1 MFILR
6 GDVIDNLLGKSQGG
20 NIISIKILVLVDIQ
34 AKVRGT
40 VQRQITGILVLAIP
54 ARLGILVELLA
65 VLVATKRANV
75 QSSSPENSTAGIN
88 EIIALCVV
96 VHKANKVDNG
106 LRIGIL
112 HNNGSMP
119 IDYRKSREKTS
130 HRIDPNVAVEIGP
143 RELLALA
150 LALTNALDVV
160 VDIIH
165 KTGQDAAQSNVIG
178 VGGHLRAIT
187 AVADF
192 HPVGT
197 IVAIHV
203 EPQQVHVVSVVGVIV
218 PVKPLT
224 EVDPID
230 PHVSTDDGRQL
241 AVVDREAIVFHR

>member
-1 MFILR
+1 VFILR

-40 VQRQITGILVLAIP
+40 VQRQIAGILVLAIP

-112 HNNGSMP
+112 HNSGSMP
-119 IDYRKSREKTS
+119 INYRKSSEKTR
-130 HRIDPNVAVEIGP
+130 HRIDLDVAIKVGMA
-143 RELLALA
+143 ELLALA
-150 LALTNALDVV
+150 LGLAHAIDVI

-192 HPVGT
+192 GPLGT
-197 IVAIHV
+197 VVTVNV
-203 EPQQVHVVSVVGVIV
+203 EPKEVHVVGVVGVVV
-218 PVKPLT
+218 PIKSLS
-224 EVDPID
+224 EINPIN
-230 PHVSTDDGRQL
+230 PHISTDDAGEF
-241 AVVDREAIVFHR
+241 AVVDEE

>member
-1 MFILR
+1 LVRLAILFGAEQR
-6 GDVIDNLLGKSQGG
+6 PDPLLEER
-20 NIISIKILVLVDIQ
+20 VLGPFEDAAEMVSDLTRVN
-34 AKVRGT
+34 VRGHLVKLVHIVDDT
-40 VQRQITGILVLAIP
+40 ALDVQIVFDLLV
-54 ARLGILVELLA
+54 
-65 VLVATKRANV
+65 
-75 QSSSPENSTAGIN
+75 
-88 EIIALCVV
+88 
-96 VHKANKVDNG
+96 VD
-106 LRIGIL
+106 
-112 HNNGSMP
+112 HCADSMAMY
-119 IDYRKSREKTS
+119 YRKSREKTG
-130 HRIDPNVAVEIGP
+130 HRIDLNVAVEIGP

-178 VGGHLRAIT
+178 VSRHLSAI
-187 AVADF
+187 AAIANL

-197 IVAIHV
+197 VVAINV
-203 EPQQVHVVSVVGVIV
+203 EPQQVHVVGVFGVIV